1 MTRISNVRKTTKI
14 QRSVKAI
21 SPVIATLLMIAIA
34 VVASLVA
41 YAWVMGYM
49 GTTTSKA
56 GKAIQI
62 QSFASMDGNL
72 VVYVQ
77 NVGQGDVEL
86 NQDQSV
92 YVDSVLVSI
101 TAPDQ
106 LKIPIA
112 QGETVEL
119 QTDAPYTA
127 GTRVNIKVTTIDGT
141 FMQITGTGTSTTT
154 SGNVAPSADFTF
166 SATNLVVQ
174 FTDASTDSD
183 GTIASHAWTFGD
195 TQTSTETN
203 PSNTYAIAGTYTVRL
218 TVTDND
224 GATDYQEYQ
233 VTVAVGNVAPVA
245 DFTFSATNLVVQF
258 TDGSTDSDGTI
269 ASRLWAF
276 GDTQTST
283 ATSPSHTYAAA
294 GTYTVRLTVTDNL
307 GLTNF
312 VEHSVTV
319 SAANVAPVADFTFSA
334 TNLVVQFTDGS
345 TDSDGTIASRLWAF
359 GDTQTST
366 ATSPSH
372 TYAAAGT
379 YTVRLTVTD
388 NLGLTN
394 FVEHSV
400 TVTAAQAQV
409 TYVSAGTGTGQ
420 TGGND
425 LTPAYPS
432 GLQANDLILLQVVV
446 RDTSTTPTT
455 PAGFSILST
464 YAAESSGDARQ
475 WIYYKF
481 ALGTESGSLTVSIPG
496 SSAITAARM
505 YAFRSTALTS
515 FYEGGA
521 FGSFNNLFQTINAQP
536 VTTSGNNRL
545 AVSFNFVTDNIG
557 IGDFTGESGG
567 NWQEAAEY
575 QYDPSGS
582 NDLTLQLQT
591 ATMTNTGTISGGSY
605 FTDWLDLSYGV
616 RAFALKP

>member
-1 MTRISNVRKTTKI
+1 VKIMTRISNVRKTTKI

-319 SAANVAPVADFTFSA
+319 
-334 TNLVVQFTDGS
+334 
-345 TDSDGTIASRLWAF
+345 
-359 GDTQTST
+359 
-366 ATSPSH
+366 
-372 TYAAAGT
+372 
-379 YTVRLTVTD
+379 
-388 NLGLTN
+388 
-394 FVEHSV
+394 
-400 TVTAAQAQV
+400 TAAQAQV